1 MHWIVQATVEGLR
14 FYTRLPT
21 PQKIYSSDALN
32 FQRIA
37 WSLPI
42 VGGIIGLF
50 GAGILLLSIALGLT
64 PLISAILALA
74 TLIIVTGG
82 LHEDGLADFT
92 DCLSGKTAEARLAI
106 MRDSR
111 IGAFGTLA
119 LCLTLLLRVT
129 TLATLAQQSLAGAIF
144 VIIIVAALSRVAG
157 LAPLILTLPAR
168 QDGVAAQAIVPTL
181 KIFIYLLAAL
191 TIFGFLPATLLGHWL
206 NALYATLAAV
216 MGAGFVRWRA
226 QQQLGGYTGDVLGA
240 AQQLAE
246 VGALLAFSLS

>member
-1 MHWIVQATVEGLR
+1 MHWIYQATVEGLR

-21 PQKIYSSDALN
+21 PQNIYSSDRLN
-32 FQRIA
+32 YQSIA

-42 VGGIIGLF
+42 VGLIIGLS
-50 GAGILLLSIALGLT
+50 GASILLLSIALGLS
-64 PLISAILALA
+64 PMIGSILAIA

-92 DCLSGKTAEARLAI
+92 DGLSGKTIDHRLAI

-111 IGAFGTLA
+111 IGAFGALA
-119 LCLTLLLRVT
+119 LFIALSLRITALANLVEQNLLSAL
-129 TLATLAQQSLAGAIF
+129 L
-144 VIIIVAALSRVAG
+144 VILVVASLSRVAG
-157 LAPLILTLPAR
+157 LAPLIFTQPAR
-168 QDGVAAQAIVPTL
+168 QDGIAANALAPTL
-181 KIFIYLLAAL
+181 QTFIYLLAL
-191 TIFGFLPATLLGHWL
+191 VTLCGFFPAIWLGHPM
-206 NALYATLAAV
+206 NAILATLAAV
-216 MGAGFVRWRA
+216 TGALAIQFRA